1 MRIII
6 VATVITL
13 VALTAGAWAI
23 QKAVDR
29 FIQFF
34 NNDHN
39 DA

>member
-1 MRIII
+1 MKIILI
-6 VATVITL
+6 STVITL
-13 VALTAGAWAI
+13 IALTAGAWAI